1 MFQKYLH
8 LERFGTDVVDGVNLG
23 TCHIFPK
30 LDGTNASFWMDDEGI
45 FHCGSRNRELDIH
58 NDNAGFMN
66 WAIHQANL
74 VAMARAFRNHRFYGE
89 WLVPHSIKTYRD
101 DAWRKFYLFDV
112 LGANGEFMH
121 YDDYSVLCKRWGVE
135 FIPCTLKATN
145 PTYEMLHEHALKNTF
160 LLQEGQGYGE
170 GVVIKQY
177 GWKNRYGN
185 PAYAKLIT
193 SAFKEAHIKEMG
205 GQVLTVDLVEE
216 NIAQE
221 YVTSHLVEKVIAK
234 IRTEEGAFS
243 AKHIPRLLHTVFH
256 DLVTE
261 ELWEAIKKHKNPRID
276 FKLLN
281 HFVVKQTKILTP
293 ALFGI

>member
-1 MFQKYLH
+1 
-8 LERFGTDVVDGVNLG
+8 
-23 TCHIFPK
+23 
-30 LDGTNASFWMDDEGI
+30 
-45 FHCGSRNRELDIH
+45 
-58 NDNAGFMN
+58 MN
-66 WAIHQANL
+66 WAIQQESL
-74 VAMARAFRNHRFYGE
+74 VNMARALPNHRFYGE
-89 WLVPHSIKTYRD
+89 WLVPHSLKTYRD

-112 LGANGEFMH
+112 LGANGEFVH

-170 GVVIKQY
+170 GIVIKQY

-216 NIAQE
+216 DRPG
-221 YVTSHLVEKVIAK
+221 
-234 IRTEEGAFS
+234 IRDRPPGGKGDRQDTHRGRCLLGQAHPS
-243 AKHIPRLLHTVFH
+243 APAYRL
-256 DLVTE
+256 
-261 ELWEAIKKHKNPRID
+261 P
-276 FKLLN
+276 
-281 HFVVKQTKILTP
+281 
-293 ALFGI
+293 